1 MSVVAPNN
9 LMTSKTTTKI
19 INQLEEAKIVV
30 RMEFLK
36 LIKTWYTQEIAN
48 TTNTRE
54 VQLFFQK
61 SKDYHL
67 DANTTYQNQILRQTN
82 N

>member
-36 LIKTWYTQEIAN
+36 LIKTRYTQEIAN

-54 VQLFFQK
+54 VQLFFPKKQGLSLGCKYYISK
-61 SKDYHL
+61 S
-67 DANTTYQNQILRQTN
+67 NPQTN
-82 N
+82 Q